1 MKNFI
6 TKAWRFLVLS
16 SADPKRTS
24 LAVKGFG
31 LMFATVYTT
40 QLLPT
45 LKVVCELGYLCD
57 YVAPSFIGTLNNLIE
72 LSASIVYYALMT
84 VSVVVAFVGTFR
96 KVHRTVEGEN
106 LALQDRPSME

>member
-1 MKNFI
+1 MKNLI
-6 TKAWRFLVLS
+6 IKAWRFLVLS

-24 LAVKGFG
+24 LTVKGFG

-57 YVAPSFIGTLNNLIE
+57 FVSPSFLYTLNNLIE
-72 LSASIVYYALMT
+72 LATSIVYYALMT
-84 VSVVVAFVGTFR
+84 LSILLAFVGTFR
-96 KVHRTVEGEN
+96 KAHRTVEGTN
-106 LALQDRPSME
+106 LALRSDESME